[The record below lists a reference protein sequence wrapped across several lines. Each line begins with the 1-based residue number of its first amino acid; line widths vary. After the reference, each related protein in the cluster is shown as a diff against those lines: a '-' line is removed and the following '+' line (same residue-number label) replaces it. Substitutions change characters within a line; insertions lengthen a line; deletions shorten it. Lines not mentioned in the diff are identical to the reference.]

1 MGQIRKPKTDEIA
14 QAIKIDIAQG
24 YYPVGKPLIQ
34 ETLAKRY
41 GVSRIPV
48 REALKTLAAEGVVDI
63 HPGAGTYVSSPTS
76 EEIVEIFEIRV
87 QLEPHLLRLSIPR
100 LGPRDFE
107 AAQAAIDGMVQKKA
121 DVSPFTHDTAF
132 HEALFAG
139 TDRPLH
145 KNLLRSLRT
154 RIAGLYADDN
164 FWSSHKGTSVD
175 EHRAILEAIKAGRN
189 KEASSLL
196 IRHIM
201 RAREAISAKV
211 AVREQ
216 FR

>member
-1 MGQIRKPKTDEIA
+1 MGQIRKPRTDEIA
-14 QAIKIDIAQG
+14 HAIRIDIAQG
-24 YYPVGKPLIQ
+24 IYPVGEPLIQ

-48 REALKTLAAEGVVDI
+48 REALKTLAAEGVIDI
-63 HPGAGTYVSSPTS
+63 HPGAGTYVSVPSS
-76 EEIVEIFEIRV
+76 DEIVEIFEIRV

-107 AAQAAIDGMVQKKA
+107 AAEAALNDMQRLNGE
-121 DVSPFTHDTAF
+121 DSPHALDQAF

-139 TDRPLH
+139 IERPVH
-145 KNLLRSLRT
+145 KKLLNTLRAKV
-154 RIAGLYADDN
+154 AGLYADDD
-164 FWSSHKGTSVD
+164 FWSGRRDASMA
-175 EHRAILEAIKAGRN
+175 EHRAILDAIKSGKD

-201 RAREAISAKV
+201 RSREALMARV
-211 AVREQ
+211 GARG
-216 FR
+216 